1 MNISQIKRRKMLCF
15 LKTIKDEKT
24 EDDNWIRAVNE
35 IENEINSKKFGLIWE
50 EHEEAVDV
58 KMKTHIPVFTEI
70 TEREIKSD
78 DNCSNYNFILEG
90 DNLHSLRLLEKTHK
104 GRIDVIYIDPPYNTS
119 NSLTY
124 DDKRIDENDSFR
136 HSKWLSFMDKR
147 LRIAQKLLRDDG
159 ILFVSIDDNEG
170 YDLKLLLD
178 EIFTER
184 NNMGVFSVIK
194 AEGGGMA
201 KQIVKGH
208 DLLFVYTNNIDKVHP
223 LAKEKDIRGKR
234 ITINNVE
241 YWIQEDAIR
250 EQFGSYGNL
259 YYEEILEKRGQE
271 FKDKIDEGI
280 KNNEYILVP
289 KDNGK
294 TIIGKL
300 RRIDEDYSKFYS
312 VIKHLNADGIE
323 TLRTMGLEDR
333 FSYPKPVSLIKELV
347 KGATFFP
354 TKHTPI
360 ILDFFAGSGTTGQAV
375 LELNQEDNR
384 DRRFILCTNNE
395 VSAKAKLK
403 FVQTKGYLKDYVP
416 TINTTDNAIENKI
429 YKELGSQENFEH
441 LVSQNLKD
449 YLEFGICRGVTYPR
463 IKNIVSGYT
472 SKIPFEK
479 ELYKVKLTKNNYQK
493 GLEFKEKIDEI
504 IEKKEFD
511 DYNIKLSNNDL
522 VLTGST
528 KEKFKYH
535 GIPTNLKY
543 FITDFVDRSS
553 EDLSDDLLNHIREM
567 IELENACKVDNI
579 SIVLLLSDDDA
590 DALENHWKTMKDKL
604 RLLYISRNVLF
615 STSQKNL
622 FKNIE
627 QRIIPDHYFDFELK
641 EEGISW

>member
-289 KDNGK
+289 KENGK

-622 FKNIE
+622 FKDIE

>member
-178 EIFTER
+178 EIFTEK

-441 LVSQNLKD
+441 LISQNLKD

-553 EDLSDDLLNHIREM
+553 EDLSDDLLTHIREM

-622 FKNIE
+622 FKDIE

>member
-1 MNISQIKRRKMLCF
+1 MLCF

-553 EDLSDDLLNHIREM
+553 EDLSDDLLTHIREM

-622 FKNIE
+622 FKDIE

>member
-429 YKELGSQENFEH
+429 FKELGSQENFEH

-553 EDLSDDLLNHIREM
+553 EDLSDDLLTHIREM
-567 IELENACKVDNI
+567 IELENACRVDNI
-579 SIVLLLSDDDA
+579 SIVL
-590 DALENHWKTMKDKL
+590 
-604 RLLYISRNVLF
+604 
-615 STSQKNL
+615 
-622 FKNIE
+622 
-627 QRIIPDHYFDFELK
+627 
-641 EEGISW
+641 